1 MGDLFTIQHLLLIL
15 LIVVLVF
22 GTKKLRNI
30 GSDLGG
36 AVKSFKE
43 GMTGNAS
50 AEGKSE
56 EKKTTGR
63 KNCRFQYRGQNSG
76 KDPLLTWSGRPC
88 VNPCWISVF
97 PKSV

>member
-1 MGDLFTIQHLLLIL
+1 MGDLFSIQHLLVLL

-43 GMTGNAS
+43 GMKG
-50 AEGKSE
+50 AEGDDTS
-56 EKKTTGR
+56 EKKSLDHADSSANVVSAQSVHDKTT
-63 KNCRFQYRGQNSG
+63 S
-76 KDPLLTWSGRPC
+76 
-88 VNPCWISVF
+88 
-97 PKSV
+97 

>member
-30 GSDLGG
+30 GADLGG

-43 GMTGNAS
+43 GMAGSTAG
-50 AEGKSE
+50 ETKGE
-56 EKKTTGR
+56 EKK
-63 KNCRFQYRGQNSG
+63 
-76 KDPLLTWSGRPC
+76 PLEEKTATASPE
-88 VNPCWISVF
+88 VKTQEKTHS
-97 PKSV
+97 

>member
-30 GSDLGG
+30 GADLGG

-43 GMTGNAS
+43 GMSSGGTAGEDKKPLEQNNAASTS
-50 AEGKSE
+50 ADVNV
-56 EKKTTGR
+56 R
-63 KNCRFQYRGQNSG
+63 DKNHS
-76 KDPLLTWSGRPC
+76 
-88 VNPCWISVF
+88 
-97 PKSV
+97 

>member
-30 GSDLGG
+30 GADLGG

-43 GMTGNAS
+43 GMTGNAG

-56 EKKTTGR
+56 EKK
-63 KNCRFQYRGQNSG
+63 
-76 KDPLLTWSGRPC
+76 PLEEKTAASNTE
-88 VNPCWISVF
+88 VKTQEKTHS
-97 PKSV
+97 

>member
-43 GMTGNAS
+43 GMAGSGTG
-50 AEGKSE
+50 EGKSDEKKPLE
-56 EKKTTGR
+56 EKTVVSNSEVKTQEKTH
-63 KNCRFQYRGQNSG
+63 S
-76 KDPLLTWSGRPC
+76 
-88 VNPCWISVF
+88 
-97 PKSV
+97 

>member
-43 GMTGNAS
+43 GMAANDTS
-50 AEGKSE
+50 VHTEKD
-56 EKKTTGR
+56 EKKPLEEMSANTVNQDVTN
-63 KNCRFQYRGQNSG
+63 KN
-76 KDPLLTWSGRPC
+76 KDHS
-88 VNPCWISVF
+88 
-97 PKSV
+97 

>member
-43 GMTGNAS
+43 GMAGNETA
-50 AEGKSE
+50 GSE
-56 EKKTTGR
+56 EKKPLEE
-63 KNCRFQYRGQNSG
+63 KAANSVQQDVAN
-76 KDPLLTWSGRPC
+76 KTKEHS
-88 VNPCWISVF
+88 
-97 PKSV
+97 

>member
-36 AVKSFKE
+36 AVRSFKE
-43 GMTGNAS
+43 GMTGNS
-50 AEGKSE
+50 ATDTKPE
-56 EKKTTGR
+56 EKKPLEEKPATTHPEVTTQE
-63 KNCRFQYRGQNSG
+63 KTHS
-76 KDPLLTWSGRPC
+76 
-88 VNPCWISVF
+88 
-97 PKSV
+97 

>member
-30 GSDLGG
+30 GADLGG

-43 GMTGNAS
+43 GMTGS
-50 AEGKSE
+50 GSGEGKGE
-56 EKKTTGR
+56 EKK
-63 KNCRFQYRGQNSG
+63 
-76 KDPLLTWSGRPC
+76 PLEEKTIAS
-88 VNPCWISVF
+88 NPEVKTQEKTHS
-97 PKSV
+97 

>member
-30 GSDLGG
+30 GADLGG

-43 GMTGNAS
+43 GMAGSAS
-50 AEGKSE
+50 AESKGEGE
-56 EKKTTGR
+56 EKK
-63 KNCRFQYRGQNSG
+63 
-76 KDPLLTWSGRPC
+76 PLEEKTIASNAE
-88 VNPCWISVF
+88 VKTQEKTHS
-97 PKSV
+97 

>member
-30 GSDLGG
+30 GADLGG

-43 GMTGNAS
+43 GMAGNGAT
-50 AEGKSE
+50 EGKGE
-56 EKKTTGR
+56 EKK
-63 KNCRFQYRGQNSG
+63 
-76 KDPLLTWSGRPC
+76 PLEEKT
-88 VNPCWISVF
+88 VATNVEV
-97 PKSV
+97 KSQEKTHS

>member
-1 MGDLFTIQHLLLIL
+1 MGDLFSIQHLLVLL

-43 GMTGNAS
+43 GMKGADS
-50 AEGKSE
+50 DEAP
-56 EKKTTGR
+56 EKKALDQADPSVTVVSAQSVHDKTT
-63 KNCRFQYRGQNSG
+63 S
-76 KDPLLTWSGRPC
+76 
-88 VNPCWISVF
+88 
-97 PKSV
+97 

>member
-30 GSDLGG
+30 GADLGG

-43 GMTGNAS
+43 GMSSGGDAARDDKKLLEQNNTAS
-50 AEGKSE
+50 TSADVH
-56 EKKTTGR
+56 TR
-63 KNCRFQYRGQNSG
+63 DKNHS
-76 KDPLLTWSGRPC
+76 
-88 VNPCWISVF
+88 
-97 PKSV
+97 

>member
-30 GSDLGG
+30 GADLGG

-43 GMTGNAS
+43 GMAGNTG
-50 AEGKSE
+50 AEGKGE
-56 EKKTTGR
+56 EKKTLEEKAVASNTEV
-63 KNCRFQYRGQNSG
+63 KTQEKTHS
-76 KDPLLTWSGRPC
+76 
-88 VNPCWISVF
+88 
-97 PKSV
+97 

>member
-30 GSDLGG
+30 GADLGG

-43 GMTGNAS
+43 GMAGGGNAE
-50 AEGKSE
+50 AKPE
-56 EKKTTGR
+56 EKK
-63 KNCRFQYRGQNSG
+63 
-76 KDPLLTWSGRPC
+76 PLEEKTAASHPEMT
-88 VNPCWISVF
+88 NQEKTHS
-97 PKSV
+97 

>member
-43 GMTGNAS
+43 GMAGGGETAS
-50 AEGKSE
+50 HADTA
-56 EKKTTGR
+56 EKKPIEEQTSNT
-63 KNCRFQYRGQNSG
+63 
-76 KDPLLTWSGRPC
+76 
-88 VNPCWISVF
+88 VNQEMAN
-97 PKSV
+97 KSKEHS

>member
-30 GSDLGG
+30 GADLGG

-43 GMTGNAS
+43 GMSSGGTTT
-50 AEGKSE
+50 ED
-56 EKKTTGR
+56 KK
-63 KNCRFQYRGQNSG
+63 
-76 KDPLLTWSGRPC
+76 PL
-88 VNPCWISVF
+88 
-97 PKSV
+97 

>member
-30 GSDLGG
+30 GADLGG

-43 GMTGNAS
+43 GMAGNGAT
-50 AEGKSE
+50 EGKGE
-56 EKKTTGR
+56 EKKQLEEKTVAS
-63 KNCRFQYRGQNSG
+63 N
-76 KDPLLTWSGRPC
+76 
-88 VNPCWISVF
+88 VEV
-97 PKSV
+97 KSQEKTHS

>member
-1 MGDLFTIQHLLLIL
+1 MGDLFSIQHLLVLL

-43 GMTGNAS
+43 GMKGADS
-50 AEGKSE
+50 DDVP
-56 EKKTTGR
+56 EKKALDQTDPSVTVVSAQSVHDKTT
-63 KNCRFQYRGQNSG
+63 S
-76 KDPLLTWSGRPC
+76 
-88 VNPCWISVF
+88 
-97 PKSV
+97 

>member
-43 GMTGNAS
+43 GMAGGGA
-50 AEGKSE
+50 ADAKSE
-56 EKKTTGR
+56 EKKPLEEKTAASHPEMTTQE
-63 KNCRFQYRGQNSG
+63 KTHS
-76 KDPLLTWSGRPC
+76 
-88 VNPCWISVF
+88 
-97 PKSV
+97 

>member
-43 GMTGNAS
+43 GMAGGGAATEENKPLDDKTAPS
-50 AEGKSE
+50 SPEVKSQ
-56 EKKTTGR
+56 EKTH
-63 KNCRFQYRGQNSG
+63 S
-76 KDPLLTWSGRPC
+76 
-88 VNPCWISVF
+88 
-97 PKSV
+97 

>member
-43 GMTGNAS
+43 GMAGGSS
-50 AEGKSE
+50 AEAKPE
-56 EKKTTGR
+56 EKKPLEEKTAASHSEMTTQE
-63 KNCRFQYRGQNSG
+63 KTHS
-76 KDPLLTWSGRPC
+76 
-88 VNPCWISVF
+88 
-97 PKSV
+97 

>member
-30 GSDLGG
+30 GADLGG

-43 GMTGNAS
+43 GMAGGGTA
-50 AEGKSE
+50 ADGKPEEAKPLE
-56 EKKTTGR
+56 EKSAATRTEIPTQEKTH
-63 KNCRFQYRGQNSG
+63 S
-76 KDPLLTWSGRPC
+76 
-88 VNPCWISVF
+88 
-97 PKSV
+97 

>member
-30 GSDLGG
+30 GAELGG

-43 GMTGNAS
+43 GMSSGGTTTEDKKPLEQNNTASTTADVNARD
-50 AEGKSE
+50 KSH
-56 EKKTTGR
+56 
-63 KNCRFQYRGQNSG
+63 S
-76 KDPLLTWSGRPC
+76 
-88 VNPCWISVF
+88 
-97 PKSV
+97 

>member
-30 GSDLGG
+30 GADLGG

-43 GMTGNAS
+43 GMAGS
-50 AEGKSE
+50 GEGKDE
-56 EKKTTGR
+56 EKKPLEEKTVVS
-63 KNCRFQYRGQNSG
+63 NSEV
-76 KDPLLTWSGRPC
+76 KAQEKTHS
-88 VNPCWISVF
+88 
-97 PKSV
+97 

>member
-30 GSDLGG
+30 GADLGG

-43 GMTGNAS
+43 GMSSSGTTTEDKKPLEQNNTAS
-50 AEGKSE
+50 TSADVNVRDKSH
-56 EKKTTGR
+56 
-63 KNCRFQYRGQNSG
+63 S
-76 KDPLLTWSGRPC
+76 
-88 VNPCWISVF
+88 
-97 PKSV
+97 